1 MFLELDVRDL
11 WSGTRW
17 SRWAPTGSCS
27 GPTREHVETLVSS
40 FAFIKK
46 TDQSVVRGR
55 PLYFSPMQRARV
67 DYADISEEDRANIL
81 RNTAAGLLGLE
92 PAASSL

>member
-1 MFLELDVRDL
+1 MRDL

-17 SRWAPTGSCS
+17 SRWAPTGSYS
-27 GPTREHVETLVSS
+27 GPTREHCRDFGLVLR
-40 FAFIKK
+40 FIKK
-46 TDQSVVRGR
+46 TDQSVVRDR

>member
-1 MFLELDVRDL
+1 
-11 WSGTRW
+11 
-17 SRWAPTGSCS
+17 
-27 GPTREHVETLVSS
+27 
-40 FAFIKK
+40 
-46 TDQSVVRGR
+46 
-55 PLYFSPMQRARV
+55 MQRARV

>member
-1 MFLELDVRDL
+1 MELACVICGQVRGGAGGLRPD
-11 WSGTRW
+11 RI
-17 SRWAPTGSCS
+17 RD
-27 GPTREHVETLVSS
+27 RHVSIAETLASS